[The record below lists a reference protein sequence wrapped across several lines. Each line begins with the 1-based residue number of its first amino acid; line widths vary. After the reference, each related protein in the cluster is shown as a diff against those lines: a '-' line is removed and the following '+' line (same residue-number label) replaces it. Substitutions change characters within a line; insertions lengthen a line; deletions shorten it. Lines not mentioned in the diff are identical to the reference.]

1 MRVNALSPIAPPVL
15 PPEPFNEATSRV
27 NEWRGACID
36 AFVRAEAATT
46 ECLAVLAEV
55 GDRGILVR
63 LPHLVG
69 QRLDALQAMIGVGCP
84 FETEGRPAATALE
97 RFREHDDFRST
108 LCHGVGHVTLDRRGR
123 WTVVLRVAVLRTR
136 RLARSVQVFTE
147 NDAEIQRSAITA
159 ASRDICSRLGQVRAS
174 IRGA

>member
-1 MRVNALSPIAPPVL
+1 MGSSDL
-15 PPEPFNEATSRV
+15 PPQPFHEATARV
-27 NEWRGACID
+27 NEWRGACMD

-55 GDRGILVR
+55 PDRGILVR

-69 QRLDALQAMIGVGCP
+69 QRLDALQAMIGAGCP
-84 FETEGRPAATALE
+84 FETEGRAAATALE
-97 RFREHDDFRST
+97 RFREHDDLRST
-108 LCHGVGHVTLDRRGR
+108 LCHGLAQVTLDRRGC

-147 NDAEIQRSAITA
+147 ADAELKRSAVAA
-159 ASRDICSRLGQVRAS
+159 ASRDLCSRLGQVRAAL
-174 IRGA
+174 RGT

>member
-1 MRVNALSPIAPPVL
+1 MNAFSPLVPSDL
-15 PPEPFNEATSRV
+15 PAQPFQEATARV
-27 NEWRGACID
+27 NEWRGACMD

-46 ECLAVLAEV
+46 ECLAVLAEAP
-55 GDRGILVR
+55 DRGILVR

-84 FETEGRPAATALE
+84 FEAEGRPAATALE
-97 RFREHDDFRST
+97 RFREHDEFRST
-108 LCHGVGHVTLDRRGR
+108 LCHGVGNVTLDRRGC

-147 NDAEIQRSAITA
+147 NEAELRRSIVAA
-159 ASRDICSRLGQVRAS
+159 ASRDLCSRLGQVRAS
-174 IRGA
+174 ILRA

>member
-1 MRVNALSPIAPPVL
+1 M
-15 PPEPFNEATSRV
+15 

-55 GDRGILVR
+55 EGRGILVR

-84 FETEGRPAATALE
+84 FEGEGRPAATALE
-97 RFREHDDFRST
+97 RFREHDEFRST
-108 LCHGVGHVTLDRRGR
+108 LCHGVGNVTLDRRGC

-136 RLARSVQVFTE
+136 RLARSVQLFTE
-147 NDAEIQRSAITA
+147 NEAELRRSIVAA
-159 ASRDICSRLGQVRAS
+159 ASRDLRSRLGQVRAS
-174 IRGA
+174 ILRA

>member
-1 MRVNALSPIAPPVL
+1 MNAFSSLAPSDL
-15 PPEPFNEATSRV
+15 PAQPFSEATARV

-55 GDRGILVR
+55 EGRGILVR

-84 FETEGRPAATALE
+84 FEAEGRPAATALE

-108 LCHGVGHVTLDRRGR
+108 LCHGVGHVTLDRRGC

-136 RLARSVQVFTE
+136 RLARTVHVFTE
-147 NDAEIQRSAITA
+147 NEAELRRATVAA
-159 ASRDICSRLGQVRAS
+159 ASRDLCSRLGQVRAS
-174 IRGA
+174 IRGT

>member
-1 MRVNALSPIAPPVL
+1 MNAFSPVSASDLS
-15 PPEPFNEATSRV
+15 PEPFNQATARV

-55 GDRGILVR
+55 QDRGILVR

-69 QRLDALQAMIGVGCP
+69 QRLDALQAMIGPGCP
-84 FETEGRPAATALE
+84 FESEGRPAYAALE

-108 LCHGVGHVTLDRRGR
+108 LCHGVGHVTLDRRGC
-123 WTVVLRVAVLRTR
+123 WTVILRVAVLRTR
-136 RLARSVQVFTE
+136 RLARFVQVFTE
-147 NDAEIQRSAITA
+147 AEAEVRRSTVAA
-159 ASRDICSRLGQVRAS
+159 ASRDLCSRLGQVRAS